1 MASSRVSFRNRHV
14 QTILIE
20 AAKMAPRHSPALAM
34 IYHRE
39 KQKENANR
47 ARCRGAEDGG
57 VLGRRGS
64 PPKRFSGNRER
75 KLHCRIGGGESGD
88 FL

>member
-47 ARCRGAEDGG
+47 ATLPWRG
-57 VLGRRGS
+57 RWWRTWS
-64 PPKRFSGNRER
+64 PWIAAKKIFW
-75 KLHCRIGGGESGD
+75 
-88 FL
+88 